1 MKPTISKKTQEYLA
15 SLDKKDPNQPDYYY
29 GEMDAIDRLIYK
41 DGLRIKA
48 LHFHKDLDLM
58 LIILNNGKVLQR
70 TISFSKRLHKATVE
84 QLNHYEFI
92 GAGTGIHWPDVD
104 EDLSLRGFLEEELIQ
119 FTKPLNIAS

>member
-15 SLDKKDPNQPDYYY
+15 SLSQKDPNQPDYYY

-48 LHFHKDLDLM
+48 LHFHQDLDLM
-58 LIILNNGKVLQR
+58 LIVLNNGKVLQR
-70 TISFSKRLHKATVE
+70 TLSFSKRLQQATLE

-92 GAGTGIHWPDVD
+92 GDGTGVHWPDVD
-104 EDLSLRGFLEEELIQ
+104 EDLSLRGFLEEELTQ
-119 FTKPLNIAS
+119 VTKPLNIAS